1 MRSPS
6 VILWCQTCYKYFAK
20 YTRCISAGYV
30 IPSIFPIFFFLL
42 CPKWRSTPRGN
53 CPSHRIE
60 HSKKYHNSV
69 DSNFPSMMIFFT
81 LVGLSQLFQIFFF
94 LNHPA
99 SISQC
104 PFNALNGCLC
114 QKIDQRT
121 HPNWALLCIFYS
133 FSYPLLRPSIM
144 CFSFV
149 VCVSKDRSFEAS
161 HWRPAEHVRPPDAN
175 FSCPPQS
182 FRLQPFSAS

>member
-6 VILWCQTCYKYFAK
+6 KILWCQTCYKYFAK
-20 YTRCISAGYV
+20 YTRCISAGRV
-30 IPSIFPIFFFLL
+30 IPSIILIIFPILSQMKISSQRQSLL
-42 CPKWRSTPRGN
+42 SIPQNGAEQKISQQRQLKLSLN
-53 CPSHRIE
+53 EIL
-60 HSKKYHNSV
+60 
-69 DSNFPSMMIFFT
+69 FFT

-121 HPNWALLCIFYS
+121 HPNGAFLLFFLS
-133 FSYPLLRPSIM
+133 PFKPSIM

-149 VCVSKDRSFEAS
+149 ACVSKDRSFEAS
-161 HWRPAEHVRPPDAN
+161 HWRPAQHVRPPDAN